1 MLIVIFSIPSV
12 QTYIANKVTTSLNEK
27 YDTQINV
34 GKIHIKYNGFA
45 AIKEVYIADHHND
58 TLIYSQEVETSLLS
72 LKALMNSQMN
82 LGDIALKNSK
92 LYVKKYKGEE
102 NDNLYVF
109 SQKFNTGAPPSTPFK
124 LSSSEVELIN
134 MHFKFSDEDL
144 DNPTVVDYTNLNLQM
159 HFVWLW

>member
-109 SQKFNTGAPPSTPFK
+109 SHITSNF
-124 LSSSEVELIN
+124 
-134 MHFKFSDEDL
+134 
-144 DNPTVVDYTNLNLQM
+144 
-159 HFVWLW
+159 